1 MNTYS
6 DRDLERQAEAIGQ
19 VLLAS
24 DRSIATA
31 ESCTG
36 GWIGQCLTGVN
47 GASAWYEGGFVVY
60 SNRAKIEL
68 LGVNKALIAMHG
80 AVSSE
85 VAEAMAQ
92 GALARVQADY
102 VVAVTGISGPGGGQP
117 NKPVGSVF
125 FCWKP
130 RESDEISGHQVF
142 AGDRESVRRQTVA
155 FALSGLIRLLKAD
168 A

>member
-85 VAEAMAQ
+85 AAQAMAQ

>member
-1 MNTYS
+1 
-6 DRDLERQAEAIGQ
+6 
-19 VLLAS
+19 
-24 DRSIATA
+24 
-31 ESCTG
+31 
-36 GWIGQCLTGVN
+36 
-47 GASAWYEGGFVVY
+47 
-60 SNRAKIEL
+60 
-68 LGVNKALIAMHG
+68 MHG

-85 VAEAMAQ
+85 AAQAMAQ

>member
-1 MNTYS
+1 MNTHS
-6 DRDLERQAEAIGQ
+6 NRDLERQAEALGQ
-19 VLLAS
+19 LLIAS

-36 GWIGQCLTGVN
+36 GWIGQCLTGVD

-85 VAEAMAQ
+85 AAQAMAQ

-130 RESDEISGHQVF
+130 REGDEIFGHQVF
-142 AGDRESVRRQTVA
+142 DGDRESVRRQTVA